1 MRANNINGEIK
12 LFNKLPS
19 TWNGINHYMGG
30 FASSPV
36 EVLEEEGF
44 YEVVDPQYDP
54 AIEELGELY
63 LEDNKYYYTVIQ
75 KTWSETLAELK
86 EIKLEGLQ
94 NHTNSLLSKTDWY
107 YIRKLDRNIDVP
119 QEVEDERAI
128 ILNNHNDHE
137 TAINELTKKA
147 DVVKYEFK

>member
-12 LFNKLPS
+12 IFNTLPS
-19 TWNGINHYMGG
+19 TWNGKNHYMGG

-54 AIEELGELY
+54 ATEELGELY
-63 LEDNKYYYTVIQ
+63 LEDNKYYYEVIQ
-75 KTWSETLAELK
+75 KTWSETLDELK
-86 EIKLEGLQ
+86 ENKINNLQ
-94 NHTNSLLSKTDWY
+94 YFTNSELAKTDWY
-107 YIRKLDRNIDVP
+107 YIRKLDRNIEVP
-119 QEVEDERAI
+119 QEVEDQRAI

-137 TAINELTKKA
+137 TAINSLTKKA
-147 DVVKYEFK
+147 DVVKYEFI

>member
-12 LFNKLPS
+12 IFNKLPS
-19 TWNGINHYMGG
+19 TWNGKKHYMGG

-44 YEVVDPQYDP
+44 FEVVDPQYDP

-63 LEDNKYYYTVIQ
+63 LEDNKYYYEVIQ
-75 KTWSETLAELK
+75 KTWSETLDELK
-86 EIKLEGLQ
+86 ENKINNLQ
-94 NHTNSLLSKTDWY
+94 YFTNSELAKTDWY
-107 YIRKLDRNIDVP
+107 YIRKLDRNIEVP
-119 QEVEDERAI
+119 QEVEDQRAI

-137 TAINELTKKA
+137 TAINSLTKKA
-147 DVVKYEFK
+147 DVVKYEFI